1 MIDKLDAFHQCET
14 EVLIAPVNL
23 LKVNWHNAQHH
34 QLMRQTS
41 PTKFQKSNKHQRIT
55 NKIIQLRAT
64 NKKSSQRELQ
74 NLFFN

>member
-41 PTKFQKSNKHQRIT
+41 PTKFQ
-55 NKIIQLRAT
+55 
-64 NKKSSQRELQ
+64 
-74 NLFFN
+74 